1 MSKNS
6 AADCPR
12 LYVRSSQQLREF
24 KVSNELL
31 THRVVIT
38 LCCSSY
44 IVTFAIHTFNLH
56 KILCLCV
63 SSHYWNLMQRYG
75 EFTYWGKS
83 YYRYDFRV
91 SFFLVVLYHC
101 LKLLFYTIVLV
112 ILSDSSDAVS
122 DLWQKRTLLSAT
134 NTLIYSMITL
144 RFCQMRENV
153 RYSCRKSD
161 KNHTLNRHFSATSPL
176 AILYALDDFSNV

>member
-1 MSKNS
+1 M
-6 AADCPR
+6 
-12 LYVRSSQQLREF
+12 
-24 KVSNELL
+24 SNELF
-31 THRVVIT
+31 THRVVIS
-38 LCCSSY
+38 LSCSSY

-63 SSHYWNLMQRYG
+63 SSHYWNLVQRYG
-75 EFTYWGKS
+75 NSMEQRKS
-83 YYRYDFRV
+83 CYLLDLRV
-91 SFFLVVLYHC
+91 AFLLVVLYHYFI
-101 LKLLFYTIVLV
+101 LLFYTIVLA

-122 DLWQKRTLLSAT
+122 DLWQKRTLLPAT

-176 AILYALDDFSNV
+176 AILYARDDFSSE